1 MVRLNVTVAIL
12 AIILAVA
19 MVETKLMNVR
29 RQIPPKFELLDR
41 ASADQVLE
49 FSLALKQY
57 NMDVLEVWAT
67 LTLHST
73 LQKPASNHF

>member
-57 NMDVLEVWAT
+57 NMDVLEV
-67 LTLHST
+67 
-73 LQKPASNHF
+73 

>member
-29 RQIPPKFELLDR
+29 RQIPPKFALLDR

-57 NMDVLEVWAT
+57 NMDVLEV
-67 LTLHST
+67 
-73 LQKPASNHF
+73 